1 MRLVQCLMECQTG
14 QVSRVTSH
22 LLARAVPPPP
32 AVEARLEM
40 GEVRR
45 KGADGKRKEEKH

>member
-1 MRLVQCLMECQTG
+1 MPHGMSDRAG
-14 QVSRVTSH
+14 QPGNLS
-22 LLARAVPPPP
+22 LARAVPPPP

-40 GEVRR
+40 GEVRC